1 MQSSERN
8 LDSTSTDDDAQ
19 PRLNS
24 RDEAADRRAV
34 GVSLLVLC
42 FALLLATLWE
52 VERPSF
58 ARCSA
63 LDNATERHACYDQL
77 RSERLKPPAK
87 GGYFR

>member
-1 MQSSERN
+1 M
-8 LDSTSTDDDAQ
+8 A
-19 PRLNS
+19 
-24 RDEAADRRAV
+24 
-34 GVSLLVLC
+34 VLC

>member
-1 MQSSERN
+1 MESSERN
-8 LDSTSTDDDAQ
+8 LDSTSADDEQ
-19 PRLNS
+19 QRLNS
-24 RDEAADRRAV
+24 REDAADRCAV

-42 FALLLATLWE
+42 FALVLATLWE